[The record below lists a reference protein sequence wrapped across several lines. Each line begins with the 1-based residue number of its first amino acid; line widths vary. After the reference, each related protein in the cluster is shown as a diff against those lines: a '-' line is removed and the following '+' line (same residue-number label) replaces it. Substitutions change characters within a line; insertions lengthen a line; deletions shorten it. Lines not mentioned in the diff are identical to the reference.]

1 MTSFILAALITV
13 LKKHPIFNASID
25 EASQEVV
32 FKKYLH
38 LGIAVDTEQGLIVPV
53 IKDADKKDL
62 GVLSRELQELAE
74 KTRQRKVGIEDL
86 QGGSFTVSN
95 QGGIGGGH
103 FTPIVNRPEVAILGI
118 GQARKKPAAKDDKIQ
133 ILTLVPLA
141 LSYDHRLID
150 GGGAARF
157 ISDLVGAIEKFDET
171 VILNALK
178 NPGRSGKDRSA
189 KTPDA
194 GGKQTKSSKKDKQI
208 LVKGKR

>member
-1 MTSFILAALITV
+1 M
-13 LKKHPIFNASID
+13 
-25 EASQEVV
+25 
-32 FKKYLH
+32 
-38 LGIAVDTEQGLIVPV
+38 
-53 IKDADKKDL
+53 
-62 GVLSRELQELAE
+62 
-74 KTRQRKVGIEDL
+74 
-86 QGGSFTVSN
+86 
-95 QGGIGGGH
+95 
-103 FTPIVNRPEVAILGI
+103 AILGI